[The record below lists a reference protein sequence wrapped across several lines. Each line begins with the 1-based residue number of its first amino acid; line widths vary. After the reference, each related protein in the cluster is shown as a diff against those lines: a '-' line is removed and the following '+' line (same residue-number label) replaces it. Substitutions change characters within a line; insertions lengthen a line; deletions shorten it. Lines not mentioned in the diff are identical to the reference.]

1 VKTLAIAAMLAL
13 LVLAAFAA
21 LNWALLSAPAPVS
34 FGVVTAQAPAG
45 VIVLAFAIGFAL
57 ALLAYAAWQRT
68 AQLVEA
74 RRVAQEMS
82 ELRALADNAEA
93 SRLVALR
100 EELTAE
106 FAALRRTIDESAN
119 GIAASVGE
127 LDDKLDRLGPATPLL
142 PSADR

>member
-106 FAALRRTIDESAN
+106 FADLRRTIDESAN

>member
-1 VKTLAIAAMLAL
+1 VKTLAIATMLAM

-21 LNWALLSAPAPVS
+21 LNWAALSTPAAVS
-34 FGVVTAQAPAG
+34 FGVMTAQAPAG
-45 VIVLAFAIGFAL
+45 VIVLAFAFGFAL

-68 AQLVEA
+68 AQLVES

-119 GIAASVGE
+119 GIAAAVGE
-127 LDDKLDRLGPATPLL
+127 LDDKLDRVRPATPLL
-142 PSADR
+142 PSTDR

>member
-1 VKTLAIAAMLAL
+1 VKTLAISAMLAL
-13 LVLAAFAA
+13 LVLAVFAA
-21 LNWALLSAPAPVS
+21 LNWAVLNTPSAVS
-34 FGVVTAQAPAG
+34 FGVVTTQAPAG
-45 VIVLAFAIGFAL
+45 VIVLAFAIGFAV
-57 ALLAYAAWQRT
+57 ALVAYAAWQRT
-68 AQLVEA
+68 VQLVEA
-74 RRVAQEMS
+74 RRVAQEMR

-93 SRLVALR
+93 SRLAALR

-127 LDDKLDRLGPATPLL
+127 LDDKLDRLGSATPLL